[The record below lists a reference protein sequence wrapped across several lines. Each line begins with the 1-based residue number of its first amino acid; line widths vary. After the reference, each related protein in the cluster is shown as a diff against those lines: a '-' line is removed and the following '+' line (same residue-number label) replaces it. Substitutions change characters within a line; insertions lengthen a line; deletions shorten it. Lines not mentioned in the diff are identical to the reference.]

1 MNVRSLKAALRRLDE
16 EGGESAVKKLILAV
30 PFKRGASGYTKDEI
44 VRLVAHNRGESVAKV
59 KKYLE
64 KGHIAAL
71 VRAYD
76 LVNYYVFD
84 ADIAFLL
91 GGKYG
96 GYEHTSEVQAVRPD
110 ALVISKA
117 EIIDDG
123 AELHDD
129 LDAAVHGI
137 LYGSRNPYYEAHDSR
152 RSRYNP
158 RRRR

>member
-1 MNVRSLKAALRRLDE
+1 MNVRSLKAALRQLDE
-16 EGGESAVKKLILAV
+16 EGGEKAVKKLILAV
-30 PFKRGASGYTKDEI
+30 PYKRGASGYTKDEI
-44 VRLVAHNRGESVAKV
+44 VRLVASARGEPVSKV

-64 KGHIAAL
+64 KGSIAAL

-84 ADIAFLL
+84 ADVAFLL

-96 GYEHTSEVQAVRPD
+96 GYEHTGQVDAVRPE

-117 EIIDDG
+117 EIVDDG
-123 AELHDD
+123 GDLHDD

-152 RSRYNP
+152 YNP